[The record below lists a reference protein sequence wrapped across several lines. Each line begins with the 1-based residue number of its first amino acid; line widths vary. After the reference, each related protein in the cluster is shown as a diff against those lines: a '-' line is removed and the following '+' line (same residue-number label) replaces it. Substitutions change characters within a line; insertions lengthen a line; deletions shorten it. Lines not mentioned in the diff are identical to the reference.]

1 MNRTN
6 GETSKWINSQKNL
19 SLRAGFEEANTF
31 FGTFPGDHKTF
42 GTWKESFLRKEKKI
56 KNEAQ
61 QRVMKEVGG
70 SGKQYY
76 TPPVEYMPP
85 LQSFG
90 FVSKT
95 LKCEKCQSEFETA
108 LSVSAHIRSA
118 HHEELRKMFAKDARE
133 NLEGDSEYQVWLD
146 APTVYKNDETNV
158 IKELES
164 ANEVLK
170 RRLNEERRDTYKKVG
185 ERDGIIETEKV
196 IFSEDGKIKIGVVKE
211 HFAKVTKRCS
221 VRVENED
228 PNKKRSREK
237 IMREQ
242 SEKVENVLH
251 HFADDKSKKAKI
263 LARIVDREGADFA
276 SEVFLKSKELK
287 ETKKFTAEQTAS
299 ILSNSSMSDRDG
311 VKLRTACNKE
321 LGYNPFASRH
331 KVEEVRNKKLV
342 IKREDCESSYEEMYK
357 NKQGKEA
364 RVKKNTCVFTVK
376 NLHQYIEKLARE
388 EAENLPNSGEL
399 QVCLGG
405 DGGGG
410 RFVSEVAFLNTLD
423 KSIKLHPIVLFEGTD
438 CRENL
443 VCTFGKL
450 TPQIRKLEGAQI
462 YVKGRGLKL
471 KVFACLDLCALN
483 AILGEDLMF
492 LQK

>member
-95 LKCEKCQSEFETA
+95 LKCEKCQSDFETA

-146 APTVYKNDETNV
+146 APTVYNNDETNV

-185 ERDGIIETEKV
+185 ERDGIIECEKV
-196 IFSEDGKIKIGVVKE
+196 IYSEDGKTKKGVVKE

-221 VRVENED
+221 DRVENED

-287 ETKKFTAEQTAS
+287 QTKKFTAEQTAS

-342 IKREDCESSYEEMYK
+342 IKREDWESSYEELYK

-423 KSIKLHPIVLFEGTD
+423 KSIKLQG
-438 CRENL
+438 RS
-443 VCTFGKL
+443 
-450 TPQIRKLEGAQI
+450 PQICTVYQG
-462 YVKGRGLKL
+462 VT
-471 KVFACLDLCALN
+471 F
-483 AILGEDLMF
+483 
-492 LQK
+492 

>member
-1 MNRTN
+1 M
-6 GETSKWINSQKNL
+6 
-19 SLRAGFEEANTF
+19 
-31 FGTFPGDHKTF
+31 
-42 GTWKESFLRKEKKI
+42 
-56 KNEAQ
+56 
-61 QRVMKEVGG
+61 
-70 SGKQYY
+70 
-76 TPPVEYMPP
+76 
-85 LQSFG
+85 
-90 FVSKT
+90 
-95 LKCEKCQSEFETA
+95 
-108 LSVSAHIRSA
+108 
-118 HHEELRKMFAKDARE
+118 
-133 NLEGDSEYQVWLD
+133 
-146 APTVYKNDETNV
+146 
-158 IKELES
+158 IKELEN

-185 ERDGIIETEKV
+185 ERDGIIECEKV
-196 IFSEDGKIKIGVVKE
+196 IYSEDGKTKKGVVKE

-342 IKREDCESSYEEMYK
+342 IKREDWESSYEELYK

-410 RFVSEVAFLNTLD
+410 RFVSEEAFLNTLD

-438 CRENL
+438 CRDQR
-443 VCTFGKL
+443 T
-450 TPQIRKLEGAQI
+450 
-462 YVKGRGLKL
+462 
-471 KVFACLDLCALN
+471 
-483 AILGEDLMF
+483 
-492 LQK
+492 

>member
-1 MNRTN
+1 
-6 GETSKWINSQKNL
+6 
-19 SLRAGFEEANTF
+19 
-31 FGTFPGDHKTF
+31 
-42 GTWKESFLRKEKKI
+42 
-56 KNEAQ
+56 
-61 QRVMKEVGG
+61 MKEVGG

-95 LKCEKCQSEFETA
+95 LKCEKCQSDFETA

-146 APTVYKNDETNV
+146 APTVYKNVNV

-185 ERDGIIETEKV
+185 ERDGIIECEKV
-196 IFSEDGKIKIGVVKE
+196 IYSGDGKTKKGVVKE

-242 SEKVENVLH
+242 SEKVENILH

-342 IKREDCESSYEEMYK
+342 IKREDWESSYEELYK

>member
-76 TPPVEYMPP
+76 MPP

-95 LKCEKCQSEFETA
+95 LKCEKCQSDFETA

-196 IFSEDGKIKIGVVKE
+196 IYSEDGKTKIGVVKE

-221 VRVENED
+221 DRVENED

-321 LGYNPFASRH
+321 LGYNPFASRQ

-342 IKREDCESSYEEMYK
+342 IKREDWESSYEELYK

-376 NLHQYIEKLARE
+376 NLHQYIEKLARK

-450 TPQIRKLEGAQI
+450 TPQIRKL
-462 YVKGRGLKL
+462 
-471 KVFACLDLCALN
+471 
-483 AILGEDLMF
+483 
-492 LQK
+492 

>member
-42 GTWKESFLRKEKKI
+42 GTWTEYFLRKEKKM

-170 RRLNEERRDTYKKVG
+170 RRLIEERRDTYKKVG

-196 IFSEDGKIKIGVVKE
+196 IYSEDGKTKIGVVKE

-221 VRVENED
+221 DRVENED

-287 ETKKFTAEQTAS
+287 ENKKFTAEQTAS

-342 IKREDCESSYEEMYK
+342 IKREDWESSYEELYK

-364 RVKKNTCVFTVK
+364 PVKKNTCVFTVK

-410 RFVSEVAFLNTLD
+410 RFVSEEAFLNTLD

-438 CRENL
+438 CRDQR
-443 VCTFGKL
+443 T
-450 TPQIRKLEGAQI
+450 
-462 YVKGRGLKL
+462 
-471 KVFACLDLCALN
+471 
-483 AILGEDLMF
+483 
-492 LQK
+492 

>member
-196 IFSEDGKIKIGVVKE
+196 IYSEDGKTKIGVVKE

-221 VRVENED
+221 DRVENED

-287 ETKKFTAEQTAS
+287 ENKKFTAEQTAS

-342 IKREDCESSYEEMYK
+342 IKREDWESSYEELYK

-388 EAENLPNSGEL
+388 EAENLPNSKFKIQSIKIKGRDGYVQSFAIYL
-399 QVCLGG
+399 MFHLGYYIKECN
-405 DGGGG
+405 
-410 RFVSEVAFLNTLD
+410 VQLT
-423 KSIKLHPIVLFEGTD
+423 KSIMFVVWQKPFHDKTH
-438 CRENL
+438 
-443 VCTFGKL
+443 
-450 TPQIRKLEGAQI
+450 
-462 YVKGRGLKL
+462 GRY
-471 KVFACLDLCALN
+471 
-483 AILGEDLMF
+483 F
-492 LQK
+492 L

>member
-19 SLRAGFEEANTF
+19 YLRAGFEEANTF
-31 FGTFPGDHKTF
+31 FGTFPGGHKTF
-42 GTWKESFLRKEKKI
+42 GTWKESFLRKEKNI

-70 SGKQYY
+70 SGKQY
-76 TPPVEYMPP
+76 YMPP

-95 LKCEKCQSEFETA
+95 LKCEKCQSDFETA

-158 IKELES
+158 IKELKS

-196 IFSEDGKIKIGVVKE
+196 IYSEDGKTKKGVVKE

-221 VRVENED
+221 DRVENED
-228 PNKKRSREK
+228 PNKKRSSEK

-342 IKREDCESSYEEMYK
+342 IKREDWESSYEELYK

-438 CRENL
+438 CRDQR
-443 VCTFGKL
+443 T
-450 TPQIRKLEGAQI
+450 
-462 YVKGRGLKL
+462 
-471 KVFACLDLCALN
+471 
-483 AILGEDLMF
+483 
-492 LQK
+492 

>member
-1 MNRTN
+1 MRRTN
-6 GETSKWINSQKNL
+6 RETSKWLKMISLKNL
-19 SLRAGFEEANTF
+19 TMWANFEEAKTF
-31 FGTFPGDHKTF
+31 FGSFPGDHKTF
-42 GTWKESFLRKEKKI
+42 
-56 KNEAQ
+56 
-61 QRVMKEVGG
+61 
-70 SGKQYY
+70 
-76 TPPVEYMPP
+76 
-85 LQSFG
+85 
-90 FVSKT
+90 
-95 LKCEKCQSEFETA
+95 EKCHNEFENA
-108 LSVSAHIRSA
+108 LSVSDHIRSA

-133 NLEGDSEYQVWLD
+133 NLEEDSEYQIWLE
-146 APTVYKNDETNV
+146 APTEINKNDATNL

-196 IFSEDGKIKIGVVKE
+196 IYSEDGKTKIGVVKE

-221 VRVENED
+221 DRVENED

-276 SEVFLKSKELK
+276 SEVLKSKELK

-321 LGYNPFASRH
+321 LGYNPFASKQ

-342 IKREDCESSYEEMYK
+342 IKREDWESSYEELYK

-423 KSIKLHPIVLFEGTD
+423 KSIKLRPIVLFEGTD

-483 AILGEDLMF
+483 AILGEDLIF
-492 LQK
+492 FTKITIIRSL